1 MVIDWIKWAEM
12 NLQEIKL
19 TEVYDEL
26 HGGKALSGKTVN
38 PEEMTASRELSGGG
52 GGACPAKMI
61 QVLTGIDLVT
71 KWMDKQVEELK
82 NYPSKKRKI
91 N

>member
-1 MVIDWIKWAEM
+1 MAGITWAEM

-19 TEVYDEL
+19 TEVSDEL

-52 GGACPAKMI
+52 GG
-61 QVLTGIDLVT
+61 GG
-71 KWMDKQVEELK
+71 
-82 NYPSKKRKI
+82 KKRKKETNNNMEMI
-91 N
+91 VVIGGC